1 MSRDLKIKKKII
13 NFTLIFFSIV
23 ITSYI
28 LSGSQPFLTL
38 YNSGLDTVLLAI
50 IKSET
55 ADRVNELIFL
65 LDKEYFKVMI
75 GFFFF
80 ITMIFFLYNSKKII
94 FSNKFYDF
102 FNLDEFQP
110 KFLKNNIYILIALAA
125 GLGLF
130 IELAIIRIHS
140 SYFQLFAYFKN
151 LSLLSC
157 FLGLGIGYSFS
168 KVRLYSLNWIFPLIA
183 LQVSFMYILKD
194 TPITLFFQNP
204 VSEIWNMGQSIAVGS
219 LHIILIYFFISII
232 FLFNAVAFIP
242 LGHLVARLMLNTD
255 PLKAY
260 SYDLIGAIAGILLF
274 TILSFLWTGPTVWL
288 IISFSV
294 LIFFQFNL
302 KVNIKFSCI
311 TFVILILS
319 LNIFNDTSKLDLHSP
334 YQNVSVKFNNDQSKP
349 ITVQS
354 NNIWLQTPLDLSN
367 KVNQEKN
374 LQWHLFYIIPFTSTD
389 YNFKDI
395 LIVGSGTGND
405 VATAIRYSNAN
416 IDAVEIDPLVANL
429 GEKFHPENPYNN
441 EKVELIVND
450 ARNFIKEVDKKYDLI
465 VYSVLDSHAN
475 LSSKGGVRLDSYVY
489 TVESFFE
496 AKKKLKDNGIMF
508 LSFAVSTEQM
518 GNKIYKM
525 LKTNFDTEPKILTR
539 QSGSIDESFNEDIYS
554 FVVSKNKDFSLD
566 LSKSNFFETDI
577 FKDKKFYKDVDMSTD
592 DWPFFYMSYR
602 IYPVS
607 YVVLISVIF
616 LISLFF
622 LKNLTKMSLSK
633 FSYPS
638 FFLGV
643 GFMLME
649 TKGIT
654 ELAKIYGSTW
664 FVVSIVITAIL
675 SMAYLA
681 NLFIIKGIKISINMI
696 YFFLIISLLL
706 SYSVTFINFYNYPII
721 LLKFLIPIVL
731 TFPVFFSGLAFSREL
746 VRYGSTANALCC
758 NILGA
763 IVGGLLEYNSM
774 YFGFKFLY
782 LLAIFFYFMA
792 YISSSKLRLI
802 K

>member
-1 MSRDLKIKKKII
+1 MLKVSKIKKKFI
-13 NFTLIFFSIV
+13 NLTLVFFSIV
-23 ITSYI
+23 IASYF
-28 LSGSQPFLTL
+28 LSGEQPFLAL
-38 YNSGLDTVLLAI
+38 YNSGLDSILGTV

-55 ADRVNELIFL
+55 GDRIKELIFS

-80 ITMIFFLYNSKKII
+80 LLMIFFLLNSKKII

-102 FNLDEFQP
+102 FKLSEFKP
-110 KFLKNNIYILIALAA
+110 EFLKNNIYILIALAA

-130 IELAIIRIHS
+130 LELAIIRIHS

-157 FLGLGIGYSFS
+157 FLGLGVGYSFS
-168 KVRLYSLNWIFPLIA
+168 KVRLYSLNWTFPLVA

-194 TPITLFFQNP
+194 TPVTLFFQNP

-219 LHIILIYFFISII
+219 LHVILIYFFISVI

-260 SYDLIGAIAGILLF
+260 SYDLIGAIAGICLF
-274 TILSFLWTGPTVWL
+274 TILSFLWTGPTIWL
-288 IISFSV
+288 VISFSI

-302 KVNIKFSCI
+302 KINIKFSCI

-319 LNIFNDTSKLDLHSP
+319 LNIFNDTSKMDLHSP
-334 YQNVSVKFNNDQSKP
+334 YQNVSVKFNNNQLQP

-367 KVNQEKN
+367 ESNQRKN
-374 LQWHLFYIIPFTSTD
+374 LEWHKFYIVPFTSTNYD
-389 YNFKDI
+389 FKDI

-405 VATAIRYSNAN
+405 VATAIRYSKGN

-429 GEKFHPENPYNN
+429 GEKFHPENPYSNSRVN
-441 EKVELIVND
+441 LIIND
-450 ARNFIKEVDKKYDLI
+450 ARNFIKEIDKKYDLI

-489 TVESFFE
+489 TVESFYE
-496 AKKKLKDNGIMF
+496 AKKKLKENGVMF

-518 GNKIYKM
+518 GNKIFKM
-525 LKTNFDTEPKILTR
+525 LKMNFDNEPKILTR
-539 QSGSIDESFNEDIYS
+539 DYKTDDKNFIEGIYS
-554 FVVSKNKDFSLD
+554 FVVSNKDLSLD
-566 LSKSNFFETDI
+566 LSKSNFIETNV
-577 FKDKKFYKDVDMSTD
+577 FKDKKFYEDVDVSTD

-616 LISLFF
+616 LISWFF

-681 NLFIIKGIKISINMI
+681 NLFIIKGIKISINQI
-696 YFFLIISLLL
+696 YFFLILSLLL
-706 SYSVTFINFYNYPII
+706 SYSVTFINFYNYPIL
-721 LLKFLIPIVL
+721 LLKFIIPIVL

-746 VRYGSTANALCC
+746 VRYGSTANALSC

-782 LLAIFFYFMA
+782 LVAIFFYFMA
-792 YISSSKLRLI
+792 YLSSSKLRLI
-802 K
+802 R

>member
-1 MSRDLKIKKKII
+1 MFKNSKIKKKFII
-13 NFTLIFFSIV
+13 STLIFFSAI
-23 ITSYI
+23 ILGYI
-28 LSGSQPFLTL
+28 SSEGQPFLTL
-38 YNSGLDTVLLAI
+38 YNNGLDGFLLSI
-50 IKSET
+50 IKSESGF
-55 ADRVNELIFL
+55 RIKQLIFS
-65 LDKEYFKVMI
+65 LDDQYFKVMI

-80 ITMIFFLYNSKKII
+80 LIMIFFLLNSKKII
-94 FSNKFYDF
+94 FSNRFFDF
-102 FNLDEFQP
+102 FKLSEFKP
-110 KFLKNNIYILIALAA
+110 EFLKSNIYVLIALAA

-130 IELAIIRIHS
+130 LELAIIRIHS

-168 KVRLYSLNWIFPLIA
+168 KVRLYSLNWTFPLVA
-183 LQVSFMYILKD
+183 LQVSFMYILRD
-194 TPITLFFQNP
+194 TPVTLFFQNP
-204 VSEIWNMGQSIAVGS
+204 VSEIWNMGQSVAVGS
-219 LHIILIYFFISII
+219 LHVIIIYFFISVI

-242 LGHLVARLMLNTD
+242 LGHLVARLMLKTD

-260 SYDLIGAIAGILLF
+260 SYDLIGAIAGICLF
-274 TILSFLWTGPTVWL
+274 TILSFLWTGPIVWL
-288 IISFSV
+288 VISFSI

-302 KVNIKFSCI
+302 KTNIKFSCV
-311 TFVILILS
+311 TFAILILS
-319 LNIFNDTSKLDLHSP
+319 LNLFNDTSKMDLHSP
-334 YQNVSVKFNNDQSKP
+334 YQNVSVKFNNNQLTP

-354 NNIWLQTPLDLSN
+354 NNIWLQTPIDLSN
-367 KVNQEKN
+367 EANQKKN
-374 LQWHLFYIIPFTSTD
+374 SLWHKFYIIPFTSTNYD
-389 YNFKDI
+389 FEDI

-405 VATAIRYSNAN
+405 VATAIRYSKGN

-429 GEKFHPENPYNN
+429 GKKFHPEDPYNN
-441 EKVELIVND
+441 SRVNLIIND
-450 ARNFIKEVDKKYDLI
+450 ARNYIKEIDKKYDLI

-489 TVESFFE
+489 TVESFYE
-496 AKKKLKDNGIMF
+496 AKKKLKANGVMF

-518 GNKIYKM
+518 GNKIFKM
-525 LKTNFDTEPKILTR
+525 LKMNFDNEPKVLTR
-539 QSGSIDESFNEDIYS
+539 NHKTNDKKFIEGIYS
-554 FVVSKNKDFSLD
+554 FVVLNKDISLD
-566 LSKSNFFETDI
+566 LSKSNFIETNL
-577 FKDKKFYKDVDMSTD
+577 FKDKKIYENIDVSTD

-607 YVVLISVIF
+607 YVVLILIIF
-616 LISLFF
+616 FISWFF
-622 LKNLTKMSLSK
+622 LKNLTKMSMSK

-664 FVVSIVITAIL
+664 FVVSIVILAIL

-681 NLFIIKGIKISINMI
+681 NLFIIKGIKISINQI
-696 YFFLIISLLL
+696 YFFLIFSLLL

-721 LLKFLIPIVL
+721 FLKFTIPIVL

-746 VRYGSTANALCC
+746 VRYGSTANALSC

-792 YISSSKLRLI
+792 YLSSSKFKLI

>member
-1 MSRDLKIKKKII
+1 MFKNSKIKKKFI
-13 NFTLIFFSIV
+13 NLTILFFFIA
-23 ITSYI
+23 IASYG
-28 LSGSQPFLTL
+28 LSGGQPIFTL
-38 YNSGLDTVLLAI
+38 YNNGFDYILETV
-50 IKSET
+50 IKSESSV
-55 ADRVNELIFL
+55 RIKELIFS
-65 LDKEYFKVMI
+65 LDKDFFKVMI
-75 GFFFF
+75 GFY
-80 ITMIFFLYNSKKII
+80 FFLLMTLFLINPKRII

-102 FNLDEFQP
+102 FTLNEFKP
-110 KFLKNNIYILIALAA
+110 NILKNNIYILIALAA

-130 IELAIIRIHS
+130 LELAIIRIHS

-168 KVRLYSLNWIFPLIA
+168 KVRLYSLNWTFPLVA

-194 TPITLFFQNP
+194 TPVTLFFQNP
-204 VSEIWNMGQSIAVGS
+204 ISEIWNMGQSIAVGS
-219 LHIILIYFFISII
+219 LHVIIIYFFISII
-232 FLFNAVAFIP
+232 FLFNAIAFIP

-260 SYDLIGAIAGILLF
+260 SYDLIGAIVGIVLF

-288 IISFSV
+288 IISFSI

-302 KVNIKFSCI
+302 KLNIKFSCI

-319 LNIFNDTSKLDLHSP
+319 LNIFNDTSKMDLHSP
-334 YQNVSVKFNNDQSKP
+334 YQNVSVKFNNDQLVP

-354 NNIWLQTPLDLSN
+354 NNLWLQTPIDLSN
-367 KVNQEKN
+367 EINQKKN
-374 LQWHLFYIIPFTSTD
+374 SSWHKFYIIPFTSTN

-405 VATAIRYSNAN
+405 VATAIRYSKGN

-429 GEKFHPENPYNN
+429 GEKFHPENPYKSERVN
-441 EKVELIVND
+441 LIIND

-489 TVESFFE
+489 TVESFYE
-496 AKKKLKDNGIMF
+496 ARKKLKENGIMF

-518 GNKIYKM
+518 GNKIFKM
-525 LKTNFDTEPKILTR
+525 LNINFDNEPKILTR
-539 QSGSIDESFNEDIYS
+539 NYNTEDKNFVEGIYS
-554 FVVSKNKDFSLD
+554 FVVSNTDLSLD
-566 LSKSNFFETDI
+566 LSKSDFVETNV
-577 FKDKKFYKDVDMSTD
+577 FKDKNFYKDVDVSTD

-616 LISLFF
+616 LISWIF
-622 LKNLTKMSLSK
+622 LKNLTKMSLAK

-681 NLFIIKGIKISINMI
+681 NLFVIKGFKISINQI
-696 YFFLIISLLL
+696 YFFLILSLFL
-706 SYSVTFINFYNYPII
+706 SYSVTFVNFYDYPT
-721 LLKFLIPIVL
+721 LFLKFTIPIVL

-746 VRYGSTANALCC
+746 LRYGSTANALSC

-774 YFGFKFLY
+774 YFGFQFLY

-792 YISSSKLRLI
+792 YISSSKLRLLR
-802 K
+802 

>member
-1 MSRDLKIKKKII
+1 MKKIFI
-13 NFTLIFFSIV
+13 NYSLFYFIFISISFFL
-23 ITSYI
+23 T
-28 LSGSQPFLTL
+28 GGQPFLNL
-38 YNSGLDTVLLAI
+38 YNIGLDSVLNEV

-55 ADRVNELIFL
+55 EFRIEQLINK
-65 LDKEYFKVMI
+65 LDEVYFKVCI

-80 ITMIFFLYNSKKII
+80 LLMIFCLFNAKKII
-94 FSNKFYDF
+94 FSKKFYTF
-102 FNLDEFQP
+102 FLLEEF
-110 KFLKNNIYILIALAA
+110 KSTALRSNIYILIAISA

-168 KVRLYSLNWIFPLIA
+168 KLRLYSLNWTFPLIA
-183 LQVSFMYILKD
+183 LQVSFMYIMKD
-194 TPITLFFQNP
+194 TPVTLFFQNP
-204 VSEIWNMGQSIAVGS
+204 VSEVWNMGQSIAIGFFHVF
-219 LHIILIYFFISII
+219 LIYFFIVII
-232 FLFNAVAFIP
+232 FLFNALAFIP
-242 LGHLVARLMLNTD
+242 LGHLVARLMYKTN

-260 SYDLIGAIAGILLF
+260 SYDLIGAIAGICMF
-274 TILSFLWTGPTVWL
+274 TILSFLWTGPTIWL
-288 IISFSV
+288 VIAFSV
-294 LIFFQFNL
+294 LIFLQYNL
-302 KVNIKFSCI
+302 SLNIKFSCI
-311 TFVILILS
+311 TFVILILT
-319 LNIFNDTSKLDLHSP
+319 LNLFNNPSKLDLHSP
-334 YQNVSVKFNNDQSKP
+334 YQNVSVKFNNNDATP

-354 NNIWLQTPLDLSN
+354 NNIWLQTPINLSN
-367 KVNQEKN
+367 KFYQEKN
-374 LQWHLFYIIPFTSTD
+374 SDWHKLYLIPFTSTG

-405 VATAIRYSNAN
+405 VATALRYTKAN

-429 GEKFHPENPYNN
+429 GERFHPEKPYSNSRVN
-441 EKVELIVND
+441 LKIND

-489 TVESFFE
+489 TVESFYE
-496 AKKKLKDNGIMF
+496 AKKKLNKQGVMF

-525 LKTNFDTEPKILTR
+525 LKLNFETEPKILTR
-539 QSGSIDESFNEDIYS
+539 VQNSNDNNFKEGIYS
-554 FVVSKNKDFSLD
+554 FVVSNNKISLD
-566 LSKSNFFETDI
+566 LSKTNFKETNI
-577 FKDKKFYKDVDMSTD
+577 FKDEKFYNDVDISTD

-607 YVVLISVIF
+607 YVVLISVVF
-616 LISLFF
+616 FVSLFF
-622 LKNLTKMSLSK
+622 LKKMTKMNLSK
-633 FSYPS
+633 FSFPS

-681 NLFIIKGIKISINMI
+681 NLFIIKGIKISINSI
-696 YFFLIISLLL
+696 YFFLIISLVL
-706 SYSVTFINFYNYPII
+706 SYSLTFVNFYNYPII
-721 LLKFLIPIVL
+721 LLKFFIPIVL
-731 TFPVFFSGLAFSREL
+731 TFPVFFSGLAFSKEL
-746 VRYGSTANALCC
+746 VRYGSTANALSC

-782 LLAIFFYFMA
+782 LLAILFYFMA
-792 YISSSKLRLI
+792 FMSSINLKIIR
-802 K
+802 

>member
-1 MSRDLKIKKKII
+1 MFKNSKIKKSFI
-13 NFTLIFFSIV
+13 NLTLIFFSIV
-23 ITSYI
+23 IVSYV
-28 LSGSQPFLTL
+28 LSAGQPFLTL
-38 YNSGLDTVLLAI
+38 YNSGFDSILETV

-55 ADRVNELIFL
+55 GGRIKELIISI
-65 LDKEYFKVMI
+65 DKEYFKVMI

-80 ITMIFFLYNSKKII
+80 LLMIFILLNSKKII
-94 FSNKFYDF
+94 FSNRFYDF
-102 FNLDEFQP
+102 FTLNEFQP
-110 KFLKNNIYILIALAA
+110 KFLKNNIYVLIALAA

-130 IELAIIRIHS
+130 LELAIIRIHS

-168 KVRLYSLNWIFPLIA
+168 KVKLYSLNWTFPLVA

-194 TPITLFFQNP
+194 TPVTLFFQNP
-204 VSEIWNMGQSIAVGS
+204 ISEIWNMGQSIAIGS
-219 LHIILIYFFISII
+219 LHVILIYFFISII

-260 SYDLIGAIAGILLF
+260 SYDLIGAIAGIGLF
-274 TILSFLWTGPTVWL
+274 TVLSFLWTGPTVWL
-288 IISFSV
+288 IISFSI

-302 KVNIKFSCI
+302 KLNIKFSCI

-319 LNIFNDTSKLDLHSP
+319 LNIFNDTSKMDLHSP
-334 YQNVSVKFNNDQSKP
+334 YQNVSVKFNNNQLVP

-367 KVNQEKN
+367 EINQKKN
-374 LQWHLFYIIPFTSTD
+374 SLWHKFYIIPFTSTNYD
-389 YNFKDI
+389 FKDI

-405 VATAIRYSNAN
+405 VATAIRYSKGN

-441 EKVELIVND
+441 PRVSLIIND
-450 ARNFIKEVDKKYDLI
+450 ARNFIKEIDKKYDLI

-489 TVESFFE
+489 TVESFYE
-496 AKKKLKDNGIMF
+496 ARKKLKDNGIMF

-518 GNKIYKM
+518 GNKIFKM
-525 LKTNFDTEPKILTR
+525 LNINFDKEPKVLTR
-539 QSGSIDESFNEDIYS
+539 NYETDDKNFVEGIYS
-554 FVVSKNKDFSLD
+554 FVVSNKDISLD
-566 LSKSNFFETDI
+566 LSKSNFVETNV
-577 FKDKKFYKDVDMSTD
+577 FKDAKFYKNVDVSTD

-616 LISLFF
+616 LISWIF

-681 NLFIIKGIKISINMI
+681 NLFIIKGFKISINQI
-696 YFFLIISLLL
+696 YFFLILSLFL
-706 SYSVTFINFYNYPII
+706 SYSVSFINFYNYPV
-721 LLKFLIPIVL
+721 LFLKFMIPIVL

-746 VRYGSTANALCC
+746 VRYGSTANALSC

-782 LLAIFFYFMA
+782 LLAILFYFMA
-792 YISSSKLRLI
+792 YLSSSKLRLLR
-802 K
+802 

>member
-1 MSRDLKIKKKII
+1 MSKKFKIKNKFI
-13 NFTLIFFSIV
+13 NFSFLYLIIV
-23 ITSYI
+23 ALSYFISGGDPFNSFYNNGLDKI
-28 LSGSQPFLTL
+28 LST
-38 YNSGLDTVLLAI
+38 I

-55 ADRVNELIFL
+55 DDRITSLIFS
-65 LDKEYFKVMI
+65 LDDQYFKVMF

-80 ITMIFFLYNSKKII
+80 LLMIFFLYFSTDII
-94 FSNKFYDF
+94 FSNKFHDF
-102 FNLDEFQP
+102 FKLNEFKP
-110 KFLKNNIYILIALAA
+110 SVLSKNIYLLIALAA

-130 IELAIIRIHS
+130 LELAIIRIHS

-168 KVRLYSLNWIFPLIA
+168 KVRLYSLNWTFPLIA

-219 LHIILIYFFISII
+219 LHVILIYFFISVI
-232 FLFNAVAFIP
+232 FLFNAIAFIP

-260 SYDLIGAIAGILLF
+260 SYDLIGAIAGIGLF
-274 TILSFLWTGPTVWL
+274 TILSFLWTGPTIWL
-288 IISFSV
+288 VISFSV
-294 LIFFQFNL
+294 LIFFQYNL
-302 KVNIKFSCI
+302 KLNIKFSAF

-319 LNIFNDTSKLDLHSP
+319 LNIFNDSSKLDLHSP

-367 KVNQEKN
+367 KFNQEKN
-374 LQWHLFYIIPFTSTD
+374 LLWHKFYIIPFTSTK
-389 YNFKDI
+389 YKFKDI

-405 VATAIRYSNAN
+405 VATALRYSQAK

-429 GEKFHPENPYNN
+429 GEKFHPENPYSNSRVN
-441 EKVELIVND
+441 LTVND

-489 TVESFFE
+489 TAESFFE
-496 AKKKLKDNGIMF
+496 AKKKLNDNGIMF

-525 LKTNFDTEPKILTR
+525 LDMNFDMEPIILTR
-539 QSGSIDESFNEDIYS
+539 NQNSSDGNFSEGIYS
-554 FVVSKNKDFSLD
+554 FIASEKKLKLD
-566 LSKSNFFETDI
+566 LSKTNFIETNI
-577 FKDKKFYKDVDMSTD
+577 FKDETTYKDVDISTD

-607 YVVLISVIF
+607 YVVLISIIF
-616 LISLFF
+616 LISWFF
-622 LKNLTKMSLSK
+622 LKKLTKMSLSK

-681 NLFIIKGIKISINMI
+681 NLFIIKGIKITINQI
-696 YFFLIISLLL
+696 YFFLIISLLV
-706 SYSVTFINFYNYPII
+706 SYFITFINFYNYPII
-721 LLKFLIPIVL
+721 ILKILIPIVL

-746 VRYGSTANALCC
+746 VRYGSTANALSC

-792 YISSSKLRLI
+792 YLSSSKFRFI
-802 K
+802 R

>member
-1 MSRDLKIKKKII
+1 MFKNSKIKKSFI
-13 NFTLIFFSIV
+13 NLTLIFFSIV
-23 ITSYI
+23 IVSYV
-28 LSGSQPFLTL
+28 LSAGQPFLTL
-38 YNSGLDTVLLAI
+38 YNSGFDSILETV

-55 ADRVNELIFL
+55 GGRIKELIISI
-65 LDKEYFKVMI
+65 DKEYFKVMI

-80 ITMIFFLYNSKKII
+80 LLMIFILLNSKKII
-94 FSNKFYDF
+94 FSNRFYDF
-102 FNLDEFQP
+102 FTLNEFQP
-110 KFLKNNIYILIALAA
+110 KFLKNNIYVLIALAA

-130 IELAIIRIHS
+130 LELAIIRIHS

-168 KVRLYSLNWIFPLIA
+168 KVKLYSLNWTFPLVA

-194 TPITLFFQNP
+194 TPVTLFFQNP
-204 VSEIWNMGQSIAVGS
+204 ISEIWNMGQSIAIGS
-219 LHIILIYFFISII
+219 LHVILIYFFISII

-260 SYDLIGAIAGILLF
+260 SYDLIGAIAGIGLF
-274 TILSFLWTGPTVWL
+274 TVLSFLWTGPTVWL
-288 IISFSV
+288 IISFSI

-302 KVNIKFSCI
+302 KLNIKFSCI

-319 LNIFNDTSKLDLHSP
+319 LNIFNDTSKMDLHSP
-334 YQNVSVKFNNDQSKP
+334 YQNVSVKFNNNQLVP

-367 KVNQEKN
+367 EINQKKN
-374 LQWHLFYIIPFTSTD
+374 SLWHKFYIIPFTSTNYD
-389 YNFKDI
+389 FKDI

-405 VATAIRYSNAN
+405 VATAIRYSRGN

-441 EKVELIVND
+441 PRVSLIIND
-450 ARNFIKEVDKKYDLI
+450 ARNFIKEIDKKYDLI

-489 TVESFFE
+489 TVESFYE
-496 AKKKLKDNGIMF
+496 ARKKLKDNGIMF

-518 GNKIYKM
+518 GNKIFKM
-525 LKTNFDTEPKILTR
+525 LNINFDKEPKVLTR
-539 QSGSIDESFNEDIYS
+539 NYETDDKNFVEGIYS
-554 FVVSKNKDFSLD
+554 FVVSNKDISLD
-566 LSKSNFFETDI
+566 LSKSNFVETNV
-577 FKDKKFYKDVDMSTD
+577 FKDAKFYKNVDVSTD

-616 LISLFF
+616 LISWIF

-681 NLFIIKGIKISINMI
+681 NLFIIKGFKISINQI
-696 YFFLIISLLL
+696 YFFLILSLFL
-706 SYSVTFINFYNYPII
+706 SYSVSFINFYNYPV
-721 LLKFLIPIVL
+721 LFLKFMIPIVL

-746 VRYGSTANALCC
+746 VRYGSTANALSC

-782 LLAIFFYFMA
+782 LLAILFYFMA
-792 YISSSKLRLI
+792 YLSSSKLRLLR
-802 K
+802 

>member
-1 MSRDLKIKKKII
+1 MRKSFIYYTISF
-13 NFTLIFFSIV
+13 FTLVLISFFLTNGQPFFYLYDFGLDFVLQGI
-23 ITSYI
+23 IKTETELRIEQLI
-28 LSGSQPFLTL
+28 LS
-38 YNSGLDTVLLAI
+38 
-50 IKSET
+50 
-55 ADRVNELIFL
+55 
-65 LDKEYFKVMI
+65 LDKVYFKVCI

-80 ITMIFFLYNSKKII
+80 LLMIFCLLNSKKII
-94 FSNKFYDF
+94 FSRRFYNF
-102 FNLDEFQP
+102 FNLEEFKP
-110 KFLKNNIYILIALAA
+110 TSLNTNIYFLIALAA

-168 KVRLYSLNWIFPLIA
+168 KLKLYSLNWTFPLIA
-183 LQVSFMYILKD
+183 LQVAFMYILKD

-204 VSEIWNMGQSIAVGS
+204 VSEIWNMGQSIAVGFV
-219 LHIILIYFFISII
+219 HIFLIYFFIATV
-232 FLFNAVAFIP
+232 FLFNSLAFIP
-242 LGHLVARLMLNTD
+242 LGHLVARLMYNTN

-260 SYDLIGAIAGILLF
+260 SYDLLGAIAGICLF
-274 TILSFLWTGPTVWL
+274 TILSFLWTGPLVWL
-288 IISFSV
+288 VISFTV
-294 LIFFQFNL
+294 LVFLQYNL
-302 KVNIKFSCI
+302 KLNIKFSCI

-319 LNIFNDTSKLDLHSP
+319 LNLFNNPNKLDLHSP
-334 YQNVSVKFNNDQSKP
+334 YQNVSVNFNNNESKP

-354 NNIWLQTPLDLSN
+354 NNIWLQTPMNLSN
-367 KVNQEKN
+367 KFYQEKN
-374 LQWHLFYIIPFTSTD
+374 SSWHKLYITPFISTKVD
-389 YNFKDI
+389 FKDI

-405 VATAIRYSNAN
+405 VATAIRYTNGN

-429 GEKFHPENPYNN
+429 GERFHPESPYSNPRVN
-441 EKVELIVND
+441 LTIND
-450 ARNFIKEVDKKYDLI
+450 ARNFIKEIDKQYDLI

-496 AKKKLKDNGIMF
+496 AKKKLKANGIMF

-525 LKTNFDTEPKILTR
+525 LKLNFDHEPKVLSR
-539 QSGSIDESFNEDIYS
+539 VENSNNEYFKEGIYS
-554 FVVSKNKDFSLD
+554 FVVSNKETSLD
-566 LSKSNFFETDI
+566 LSETDFKETNI
-577 FKDKKFYKDVDMSTD
+577 FKDEKLYNDVDVSTD

-616 LISLFF
+616 FVSLIF
-622 LKNLTKMSLSK
+622 LKKMTKMSVKK
-633 FSYPS
+633 FSFPS

-664 FVVSIVITAIL
+664 FVVSVVITAIL

-681 NLFIIKGIKISINMI
+681 NVFIIKGIKISINSI
-696 YFFLIISLLL
+696 YLLL
-706 SYSVTFINFYNYPII
+706 IASLFLSYFLTFINFYNYPII

-731 TFPVFFSGLAFSREL
+731 TFPVFFSGLAFSKEL
-746 VRYGSTANALCC
+746 VRYGSTANALSC

-792 YISSSKLRLI
+792 YMSSINFKFIR
-802 K
+802 

>member
-1 MSRDLKIKKKII
+1 MFKNSKIKKKFI
-13 NFTLIFFSIV
+13 NLTLIFFSIV
-23 ITSYI
+23 IVSYV
-28 LSGSQPFLTL
+28 LSAGQPFLTL
-38 YNSGLDTVLLAI
+38 YNNGFDSILLSV
-50 IKSET
+50 IKSESGV
-55 ADRVNELIFL
+55 RIKELIFS
-65 LDKEYFKVMI
+65 LDDQYFKVMI
-75 GFFFF
+75 GLFFFLL
-80 ITMIFFLYNSKKII
+80 MIFFLLNSKKII

-102 FNLDEFQP
+102 FDLNEFKP
-110 KFLKNNIYILIALAA
+110 EFLKSNIYILIALAA

-130 IELAIIRIHS
+130 LELAIIRIHS

-168 KVRLYSLNWIFPLIA
+168 KVRLYSLNWTFPLVA
-183 LQVSFMYILKD
+183 LQVSFMYILRD
-194 TPITLFFQNP
+194 TPVTLFFQNP
-204 VSEIWNMGQSIAVGS
+204 VSEIWNMGQSIAAGT
-219 LHIILIYFFISII
+219 LHVIIIYFFISVI

-260 SYDLIGAIAGILLF
+260 SYDLIGAIAGICLF
-274 TILSFLWTGPTVWL
+274 TILSFLWTGPTIWL
-288 IISFSV
+288 VISFSI

-302 KVNIKFSCI
+302 KLNIKFSCF
-311 TFVILILS
+311 TFVVLILS
-319 LNIFNDTSKLDLHSP
+319 LNLFNDTSKMDLHSP
-334 YQNVSVKFNNDQSKP
+334 YQNVSVKFNNNQLTP

-354 NNIWLQTPLDLSN
+354 NNIWLQTPIDLSN
-367 KVNQEKN
+367 EINQKKN
-374 LQWHLFYIIPFTSTD
+374 SSWHKFYIIPFTSTKYD
-389 YNFKDI
+389 FKDI

-405 VATAIRYSNAN
+405 VATAIRYSKGN

-429 GEKFHPENPYNN
+429 GEKFHPEDPYNN
-441 EKVELIVND
+441 SRVNLIIND
-450 ARNFIKEVDKKYDLI
+450 ARNFIKEIDKKYDLI

-489 TVESFFE
+489 TVESFYE
-496 AKKKLKDNGIMF
+496 AKKKLKENGVMF

-525 LKTNFDTEPKILTR
+525 LKMNFENEPKILTR
-539 QSGSIDESFNEDIYS
+539 NYKTGNKKFVEGIYS
-554 FVVSKNKDFSLD
+554 FVVSNKDLPLD
-566 LSKSNFFETDI
+566 LSESNFIETNL
-577 FKDKKFYKDVDMSTD
+577 FKDTKLYKNVDVSTD

-607 YVVLISVIF
+607 YVVLISIIF
-616 LISLFF
+616 FISWFF
-622 LKNLTKMSLSK
+622 LKNLTKMRLSK

-664 FVVSIVITAIL
+664 FVVSIVILAIL
-675 SMAYLA
+675 SMAYMA
-681 NLFIIKGIKISINMI
+681 NLFIIKGIKISINQI
-696 YFFLIISLLL
+696 YFFLIFSLLL
-706 SYSVTFINFYNYPII
+706 SYSVTFINFYNYPI
-721 LLKFLIPIVL
+721 LFLKFIIPIVL

-746 VRYGSTANALCC
+746 VRYGSTANALSC

-792 YISSSKLRLI
+792 YLSSSKFRLI
-802 K
+802 R

>member
-1 MSRDLKIKKKII
+1 MLKITKIKNKI
-13 NFTLIFFSIV
+13 FILSLVFFSVV
-23 ITSYI
+23 IAIYA
-28 LSGSQPFLTL
+28 LSGGQPFLSL
-38 YNSGLDTVLLAI
+38 YNNGLDTVLEAV

-55 ADRVNELIFL
+55 SDRIKRLIFS
-65 LDKEYFKVMI
+65 LDTEYFKVMI
-75 GFFFF
+75 GLFFF
-80 ITMIFFLYNSKKII
+80 ILMIFFLLNSKKIV

-102 FNLDEFQP
+102 FKLSEFRP
-110 KFLKNNIYILIALAA
+110 EFLKTDIYVLIALAA

-130 IELAIIRIHS
+130 LELAIIRIHS

-168 KVRLYSLNWIFPLIA
+168 KVRLYSLNWTFPLVA
-183 LQVSFMYILKD
+183 LQVSFMYILRD
-194 TPITLFFQNP
+194 TPVTLFFQNP
-204 VSEIWNMGQSIAVGS
+204 ISEIWNMGQSIAIGS
-219 LHIILIYFFISII
+219 LHVILIYFFISII

-260 SYDLIGAIAGILLF
+260 SYDLLGAIAGIGLF

-288 IISFSV
+288 IISFSI

-302 KVNIKFSCI
+302 KLNIKFSCI

-319 LNIFNDTSKLDLHSP
+319 LNIFNDTSKMELHSP
-334 YQNVSVKFNNDQSKP
+334 YQNVSVKFNNNQLKP
-349 ITVQS
+349 IIVQS
-354 NNIWLQTPLDLSN
+354 NNIWLQAPMDLSN
-367 KVNQEKN
+367 EINQKKN
-374 LQWHLFYIIPFTSTD
+374 SSWHKFYIIPFTSTNYD
-389 YNFKDI
+389 FKDI

-405 VATAIRYSNAN
+405 VATAIRYSKGN

-429 GEKFHPENPYNN
+429 GEKFHPENPYGNSRVN
-441 EKVELIVND
+441 LIIND
-450 ARNFIKEVDKKYDLI
+450 ARNFIKEIDKKYDLI

-496 AKKKLKDNGIMF
+496 AKKKLNENGVMF

-525 LKTNFDTEPKILTR
+525 LKMNFDNEPKILTR
-539 QSGSIDESFNEDIYS
+539 DHKSDDKNFIEGIYS
-554 FVVSKNKDFSLD
+554 FVVSNKDLSLD
-566 LSKSNFFETDI
+566 LSKSNFIETNV
-577 FKDKKFYKDVDMSTD
+577 FKDKKFYQDVDVSTD

-607 YVVLISVIF
+607 YVVLISIIF
-616 LISLFF
+616 FISLFF

-675 SMAYLA
+675 TMAYLA
-681 NLFIIKGIKISINMI
+681 NLFIIKGIKISINQI
-696 YFFLIISLLL
+696 YFFLILSLLL
-706 SYSVTFINFYNYPII
+706 SYSLSFINFYNYPIL
-721 LLKFLIPIVL
+721 LLKLIIPIIL
-731 TFPVFFSGLAFSREL
+731 TFPVFFSGLAFSKEL
-746 VRYGSTANALCC
+746 VRYGSTANALSC

-792 YISSSKLRLI
+792 YVSSRKLSLVS
-802 K
+802 

>member
-1 MSRDLKIKKKII
+1 MKKSLI
-13 NFTLIFFSIV
+13 NYSIFYF
-23 ITSYI
+23 I
-28 LSGSQPFLTL
+28 LVFISVSLTQGQPFYFL
-38 YNSGLDTVLLAI
+38 YNIGLDSILHGV
-50 IKSET
+50 IKSENQS
-55 ADRVNELIFL
+55 RIEQLIISM
-65 LDKEYFKVMI
+65 DEDYFKVCI

-80 ITMIFFLYNSKKII
+80 TLMIFCIYNTKKII
-94 FSNKFYDF
+94 FSKKFYNF
-102 FNLDEFQP
+102 FILEEFKP
-110 KFLKNNIYILIALAA
+110 KTHNSNIYILIAIAA

-130 IELAIIRIHS
+130 TELAIIRIHS

-168 KVRLYSLNWIFPLIA
+168 KLRLYSLNWTFPLIA

-204 VSEIWNMGQSIAVGS
+204 VSEIWNMGQSLALGFF
-219 LHIILIYFFISII
+219 HIFLIYFFISII
-232 FLFNAVAFIP
+232 FLFNSLAFIP
-242 LGHLVARLMLNTD
+242 LGHLVARLMYNTNS
-255 PLKAY
+255 LKAY
-260 SYDLIGAIAGILLF
+260 SYDLLGAIAGIGLF
-274 TILSFLWTGPTVWL
+274 TILSFLWTGPIIWL
-288 IISFSV
+288 VISFST
-294 LIFFQFNL
+294 LIFFQYNL
-302 KVNIKFSCI
+302 KLNIKFSCI
-311 TFVILILS
+311 TFVILILCLS
-319 LNIFNDTSKLDLHSP
+319 LFNEPSKLDLHSP
-334 YQNVSVKFNNDQSKP
+334 YQNVSVEFNNDETKP

-354 NNIWLQTPLDLSN
+354 NNIWLQTPINLSS
-367 KVNQEKN
+367 KLYQEKN
-374 LQWHLFYIIPFTSTD
+374 LDWHKLYIIPFTSTPYD
-389 YNFKDI
+389 FKNI

-405 VATAIRYSNAN
+405 VATAIRYTRGD

-429 GEKFHPENPYNN
+429 GERFHPEKPYSDPRVN
-441 EKVELIVND
+441 LTIND

-496 AKKKLKDNGIMF
+496 AKKILKDEGIMF

-525 LKTNFDTEPKILTR
+525 LKLNFDNEPKILSR
-539 QSGSIDESFNEDIYS
+539 ISDSNDVNFKEGIYS
-554 FVVSKNKDFSLD
+554 FVVSKNEISLD
-566 LSKSNFFETDI
+566 LSNTNFKETRI
-577 FKDKKFYKDVDMSTD
+577 FKDQKFYNDVDVSTD
-592 DWPFFYMSYR
+592 DWPFFYMPYR
-602 IYPVS
+602 IYPFS

-616 LISLFF
+616 LVSLIF
-622 LKNLTKMSLSK
+622 LKKSTKMNISK
-633 FSYPS
+633 FSFPS

-681 NLFIIKGIKISINMI
+681 NLFILKGMKISINST
-696 YFFLIISLLL
+696 YLLLVISLFL
-706 SYSVTFINFYNYPII
+706 SYLLTFIDFYNYPAII
-721 LLKFLIPIVL
+721 LKILVPIVL
-731 TFPVFFSGLAFSREL
+731 TFPVFFSGLAFSKEL
-746 VRYGSTANALCC
+746 IRYGSTANALSC

-782 LLAIFFYFMA
+782 LLAILFYLMA
-792 YISSSKLRLI
+792 FLSSKNFKLLG
-802 K
+802 

>member
-1 MSRDLKIKKKII
+1 MPKILKIKKKFI
-13 NFTLIFFSIV
+13 NFILAFFLVVIAGYTL
-23 ITSYI
+23 TE
-28 LSGSQPFLTL
+28 GQPFLAL
-38 YNSGLDTVLLAI
+38 YNNGLDTILGTI

-55 ADRVNELIFL
+55 GDRIKDLIFS

-80 ITMIFFLYNSKKII
+80 LLMIFSLFNSKKII
-94 FSNKFYDF
+94 FSNTFYDF
-102 FNLDEFQP
+102 FKLSEF
-110 KFLKNNIYILIALAA
+110 KHEFLKNNIYVLIALAA

-130 IELAIIRIHS
+130 LELAIIRIHS

-168 KVRLYSLNWIFPLIA
+168 KVRLYSLNWTFPLVA

-194 TPITLFFQNP
+194 TPVTLFFQNP
-204 VSEIWNMGQSIAVGS
+204 ISEIWNIGQSIAVGS
-219 LHIILIYFFISII
+219 IHVILIYFFISVI

-260 SYDLIGAIAGILLF
+260 SYDLLGAIAGICLF
-274 TILSFLWTGPTVWL
+274 TILSFLWTGPTIWL
-288 IISFSV
+288 VISFSI

-302 KVNIKFSCI
+302 KLNIKFSCI

-319 LNIFNDTSKLDLHSP
+319 LNIFNDTSKMDLHSP
-334 YQNVSVKFNNDQSKP
+334 YQNVSVKFNNDQLKP

-354 NNIWLQTPLDLSN
+354 NNIWLQTPIDLSN
-367 KVNQEKN
+367 KINQEKN
-374 LQWHLFYIIPFTSTD
+374 STWHKFYIIPFTSTNYD
-389 YNFKDI
+389 FKDI

-405 VATAIRYSNAN
+405 VATAIRYSEGN

-441 EKVELIVND
+441 PRVNLIIND
-450 ARNFIKEVDKKYDLI
+450 ARNFIKEIDKKYDLI

-489 TVESFFE
+489 TVESFYE
-496 AKKKLKDNGIMF
+496 AKKKLNENGVMF

-518 GNKIYKM
+518 GNKIFKM
-525 LKTNFDTEPKILTR
+525 LKMNFDKEPKILTR
-539 QSGSIDESFNEDIYS
+539 TYETDDKNFIEGIYS
-554 FVVSKNKDFSLD
+554 FVVSNKDLSLN
-566 LSKSNFFETDI
+566 LSKSNFVETNV
-577 FKDKKFYKDVDMSTD
+577 FKDKKFYEDVDVSTD

-616 LISLFF
+616 LISWFF

-681 NLFIIKGIKISINMI
+681 NLFIIKGIKISINQI
-696 YFFLIISLLL
+696 YFFLILSLLI
-706 SYSVTFINFYNYPII
+706 SYSVTFVNFYNYPIL
-721 LLKFLIPIVL
+721 LLKFIIPIVL

-746 VRYGSTANALCC
+746 VRYGSTANALSC

-792 YISSSKLRLI
+792 YLSSSKLRLI
-802 K
+802 R

>member
-1 MSRDLKIKKKII
+1 MPKILKIKKKFI
-13 NFTLIFFSIV
+13 NFILAFFLVVIAGYTL
-23 ITSYI
+23 TE
-28 LSGSQPFLTL
+28 GQPFLAL
-38 YNSGLDTVLLAI
+38 YNNGLDTILGTI

-55 ADRVNELIFL
+55 GDRIKDLIFS

-80 ITMIFFLYNSKKII
+80 LLMIFSLFNSKKII
-94 FSNKFYDF
+94 FSNTFYDF
-102 FNLDEFQP
+102 FKLSEF
-110 KFLKNNIYILIALAA
+110 KHEFLKNNIYVLIALAA

-130 IELAIIRIHS
+130 LELAIIRIHS

-168 KVRLYSLNWIFPLIA
+168 KVRLYSLNWTFPLVA

-194 TPITLFFQNP
+194 TPVTLFFQNP
-204 VSEIWNMGQSIAVGS
+204 ISEIWNIGQSIAVGS
-219 LHIILIYFFISII
+219 IHVILIYFFISVI

-260 SYDLIGAIAGILLF
+260 SYDLLGAIAGICLF
-274 TILSFLWTGPTVWL
+274 TILSFLWTGPTIWL
-288 IISFSV
+288 VISFSI

-302 KVNIKFSCI
+302 KLNIKFSCI

-319 LNIFNDTSKLDLHSP
+319 LNIFNDTSKMDLHSP
-334 YQNVSVKFNNDQSKP
+334 YQNVSVKFNNDQLKP

-354 NNIWLQTPLDLSN
+354 NNIWLQTPIDLSN
-367 KVNQEKN
+367 KINQEKN
-374 LQWHLFYIIPFTSTD
+374 STWHKFYIIPFTSTNYD
-389 YNFKDI
+389 FKDI

-405 VATAIRYSNAN
+405 VATAIRYSEGN

-441 EKVELIVND
+441 PRVNLIIND
-450 ARNFIKEVDKKYDLI
+450 ARNFIKEIDKKYDLI

-489 TVESFFE
+489 TVESFYE
-496 AKKKLKDNGIMF
+496 AKKKLNENGVMF

-518 GNKIYKM
+518 GNKIFKM
-525 LKTNFDTEPKILTR
+525 LKMNFDKEPKILTR
-539 QSGSIDESFNEDIYS
+539 TYETDDKNFIEGIYS
-554 FVVSKNKDFSLD
+554 FVVSNKDLSLN
-566 LSKSNFFETDI
+566 LSKSNFVETNV
-577 FKDKKFYKDVDMSTD
+577 FKDKKFYEDVDVSTD

-616 LISLFF
+616 LISWFF

-681 NLFIIKGIKISINMI
+681 NLFIIKGIKISINQI
-696 YFFLIISLLL
+696 YFFLILSLLI
-706 SYSVTFINFYNYPII
+706 SYSLTFVNFYNYPIL
-721 LLKFLIPIVL
+721 LLKFIIPIVL

-746 VRYGSTANALCC
+746 VRYGSTANALSC

-792 YISSSKLRLI
+792 YLSSSKLRLI

>member
-1 MSRDLKIKKKII
+1 MKKIFI
-13 NFTLIFFSIV
+13 NYSLFYFIFISISFFL
-23 ITSYI
+23 T
-28 LSGSQPFLTL
+28 GGQPFLNL
-38 YNSGLDTVLLAI
+38 YNIGLDSVLNEV

-55 ADRVNELIFL
+55 EFRIEQLINK
-65 LDKEYFKVMI
+65 LDEVYFKVCI

-80 ITMIFFLYNSKKII
+80 LLMIFCLFNAKKII
-94 FSNKFYDF
+94 FSKKFYTF
-102 FNLDEFQP
+102 FLLEEF
-110 KFLKNNIYILIALAA
+110 KSTALRSNIYILIAISA

-168 KVRLYSLNWIFPLIA
+168 KLRLYSLNWTFPLIA
-183 LQVSFMYILKD
+183 LQVSFMYIMKD
-194 TPITLFFQNP
+194 TPVTLFFQNP
-204 VSEIWNMGQSIAVGS
+204 VSEVWNMGQSIAIGFFHVF
-219 LHIILIYFFISII
+219 LIYFFIAII
-232 FLFNAVAFIP
+232 FLFNALAFIP
-242 LGHLVARLMLNTD
+242 LGHLVARLMYKTN

-260 SYDLIGAIAGILLF
+260 SYDLIGAIAGICMF
-274 TILSFLWTGPTVWL
+274 TILSFLWTGPTIWL
-288 IISFSV
+288 VIAFSV
-294 LIFFQFNL
+294 LIFLQYNL
-302 KVNIKFSCI
+302 SLNIKFSCI
-311 TFVILILS
+311 TFVILILT
-319 LNIFNDTSKLDLHSP
+319 LNLFNNPSKLDLHSP
-334 YQNVSVKFNNDQSKP
+334 YQNVSVKFNNNDATP

-354 NNIWLQTPLDLSN
+354 NNIWLQTPINLSN
-367 KVNQEKN
+367 KFYQEKN
-374 LQWHLFYIIPFTSTD
+374 SDWHKLYLIPFTSTG

-405 VATAIRYSNAN
+405 VATALRYTKAN

-429 GEKFHPENPYNN
+429 GERFHPEKPYSNSRVN
-441 EKVELIVND
+441 LKIND

-489 TVESFFE
+489 TVESFYE
-496 AKKKLKDNGIMF
+496 AKKKLNKQGVMF

-525 LKTNFDTEPKILTR
+525 LKLNFETEPKILTR
-539 QSGSIDESFNEDIYS
+539 VQNSNDNNFKEGIYS
-554 FVVSKNKDFSLD
+554 FVVSNNKISLD
-566 LSKSNFFETDI
+566 LSKTNFKETNI
-577 FKDKKFYKDVDMSTD
+577 FKDEKFYNDVDISTD

-607 YVVLISVIF
+607 YVVLISVVF
-616 LISLFF
+616 FVSLFF
-622 LKNLTKMSLSK
+622 LKKMTKMNLSK
-633 FSYPS
+633 FSFPS

-681 NLFIIKGIKISINMI
+681 NLFIIKGIKISINSI
-696 YFFLIISLLL
+696 YFFLIISLVL
-706 SYSVTFINFYNYPII
+706 SYSLTFVNFYNYPII
-721 LLKFLIPIVL
+721 LLKFFIPIVL
-731 TFPVFFSGLAFSREL
+731 TFPVFFSGLAFSKEL
-746 VRYGSTANALCC
+746 VRYGSTANALSC

-782 LLAIFFYFMA
+782 LLAILFYFMA
-792 YISSSKLRLI
+792 FMSSINLKIIR
-802 K
+802 

>member
-1 MSRDLKIKKKII
+1 MPKILKIKKKFI
-13 NFTLIFFSIV
+13 NFILAFFLVVIAGYTL
-23 ITSYI
+23 TE
-28 LSGSQPFLTL
+28 GQPFLAL
-38 YNSGLDTVLLAI
+38 YNNGLDTILGTI

-55 ADRVNELIFL
+55 GDRIKDLIFS

-80 ITMIFFLYNSKKII
+80 LLMIFSLFNSKKII
-94 FSNKFYDF
+94 FSNTFYDF
-102 FNLDEFQP
+102 FKLSEF
-110 KFLKNNIYILIALAA
+110 KHEFLKNNIYVLIALAA

-130 IELAIIRIHS
+130 LELAIIRIHS

-168 KVRLYSLNWIFPLIA
+168 KVRLYSLNWTFPLVA

-194 TPITLFFQNP
+194 TPVTLFFQNP
-204 VSEIWNMGQSIAVGS
+204 ISEIWNIGQSIAVGS
-219 LHIILIYFFISII
+219 IHVILIYFFISVI

-260 SYDLIGAIAGILLF
+260 SYDLLGAIAGICLF
-274 TILSFLWTGPTVWL
+274 TILSFLWTGPTIWL
-288 IISFSV
+288 VISFSI

-302 KVNIKFSCI
+302 KLNIKFSCI

-319 LNIFNDTSKLDLHSP
+319 LNIFNDTSKMDLHSP
-334 YQNVSVKFNNDQSKP
+334 YQNVSVKFNNDQLKP

-354 NNIWLQTPLDLSN
+354 NNIWLQTPIDLSN
-367 KVNQEKN
+367 KINQEKN
-374 LQWHLFYIIPFTSTD
+374 STWHKFYIIPFTSTNYD
-389 YNFKDI
+389 FKDI

-405 VATAIRYSNAN
+405 VATAIRYSEGN

-441 EKVELIVND
+441 PRVNLIIND
-450 ARNFIKEVDKKYDLI
+450 ARNFIKEIDKKYDLI

-489 TVESFFE
+489 TVESFYE
-496 AKKKLKDNGIMF
+496 AKKKLNENGVMF

-518 GNKIYKM
+518 GNKIFKM
-525 LKTNFDTEPKILTR
+525 LKMNFDKEPKILTR
-539 QSGSIDESFNEDIYS
+539 TYETDDKNFIEGIYS
-554 FVVSKNKDFSLD
+554 FVVSNKDLSLN
-566 LSKSNFFETDI
+566 LSKSNFVETNV
-577 FKDKKFYKDVDMSTD
+577 FKDKKFYEDVDVSTD

-616 LISLFF
+616 LISWFF

-681 NLFIIKGIKISINMI
+681 NLFIIKGIKISINQI
-696 YFFLIISLLL
+696 YFFLILSLLI
-706 SYSVTFINFYNYPII
+706 SYSVTFVNFYNYPIL
-721 LLKFLIPIVL
+721 LLKFIIPIVL

-746 VRYGSTANALCC
+746 VRYGSTANALSC

-792 YISSSKLRLI
+792 YLSSSKLRLI